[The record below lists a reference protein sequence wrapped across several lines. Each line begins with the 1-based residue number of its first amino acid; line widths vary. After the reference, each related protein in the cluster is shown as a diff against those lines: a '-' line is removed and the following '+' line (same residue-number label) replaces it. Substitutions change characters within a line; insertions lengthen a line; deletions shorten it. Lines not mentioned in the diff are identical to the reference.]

1 MLGAASPARSAVC
14 LSDQL
19 TGSCQSRHLTPADD
33 NNQLCVTDSPRGSLS
48 PVEET
53 AETISTTTHRWRT
66 TSGRRAHGS
75 IATATELWTGPVRT
89 RPAHHVTKSMFGY
102 RAVVARYTLRHSAPD
117 SCYRL
122 FFYWFTTAVISL
134 FATIYLYRKTLL
146 SKLTVHI
153 AYK

>member
-1 MLGAASPARSAVC
+1 MLGAASSARSAVC

-19 TGSCQSRHLTPADD
+19 TGSCQSCQLTPADD

-75 IATATELWTGPVRT
+75 IATATELWTSPVRT

-102 RAVVARYTLRHSAPD
+102 RAVVARYVTASPTRATD
-117 SCYRL
+117 SFSTGLQLL
-122 FFYWFTTAVISL
+122 FPASGL
-134 FATIYLYRKTLL
+134 FICTEKRYYQSQPCI
-146 SKLTVHI
+146 
-153 AYK
+153 